1 MQPILDKL
9 QLQFSYKEVVS
20 YNLDLDSNM
29 LCAHLGIETFAFSY
43 RVVQFNSE
51 ISTVYFQTKI
61 QILTANIMKALQFI
75 NLIALINCV
84 ASASVQPHV
93 LEEYSEKLASELSLI
108 IDEVK
113 GCSTLIFS
121 KSPLAKYTPSQRQ
134 PAQLHY
140 FSSLTSPKCP
150 GGFWDKDY
158 LRNGT
163 TVRTRHCV
171 YIIVNVQDNGIER
184 TMADSYFVCYLKS
197 IGRFISD
204 DPDYRVYLWLSNREK
219 EQDDAQELMN
229 RFNKPRFQNVAVKY
243 MSRQGNASVTGNWHF
258 LCQFCHP
265 SYTLIILKPIQENV
279 QFNIKLFRNWIGH
292 NFASRLWELYKGLG
306 QFNTKD
312 IVLQRFH
319 TNNTVSSRIG
329 ISHVQTY
336 AISENVEHYFLLNLV
351 LDHTNS
357 TLESNIRMDL
367 PKIRL
372 YSNIFEVFSN
382 SICLD
387 EVCFQ
392 KMVHSNVKHTDF

>member
-1 MQPILDKL
+1 MQLQFFVFVFACHLQTFKCSLHNGTMQPILDKL

-51 ISTVYFQTKI
+51 ISSVFQTKI

-134 PAQLHY
+134 PVQLHY

-163 TVRTRHCV
+163 TVRTHHCV

-197 IGRFISD
+197 IGRLISD
-204 DPDYRVYLWLSNREK
+204 DPDYGVYLWLSNREK
-219 EQDDAQELMN
+219 EQDDAQRSL
-229 RFNKPRFQNVAVKY
+229 
-243 MSRQGNASVTGNWHF
+243 
-258 LCQFCHP
+258 
-265 SYTLIILKPIQENV
+265 
-279 QFNIKLFRNWIGH
+279 
-292 NFASRLWELYKGLG
+292 
-306 QFNTKD
+306 
-312 IVLQRFH
+312 
-319 TNNTVSSRIG
+319 
-329 ISHVQTY
+329 
-336 AISENVEHYFLLNLV
+336 
-351 LDHTNS
+351 
-357 TLESNIRMDL
+357 
-367 PKIRL
+367 
-372 YSNIFEVFSN
+372 
-382 SICLD
+382 
-387 EVCFQ
+387 
-392 KMVHSNVKHTDF
+392 